1 MAVRFTILLI
11 NTFSS
16 LACMK
21 NDELEKF
28 NFTNTIINFHFC
40 WFNAFCNH
48 AFDLKSDKFN
58 FTQHNNC
65 EIIMNAE
72 KII

>member
-1 MAVRFTILLI
+1 MLDQLVNYQISKTALLIITYYAITMAVRFTILLV

-28 NFTNTIINFHFC
+28 NFT
-40 WFNAFCNH
+40 
-48 AFDLKSDKFN
+48 
-58 FTQHNNC
+58 QHNN
-65 EIIMNAE
+65 
-72 KII
+72 KFSFLLL